1 MAQLSQDYAAFREMN
16 AEVVVITSDPV
27 PKVREYAQ
35 QRRIPFPL
43 LSDPDRAVADLYGA
57 RVEGEQVPRP
67 SVFVLDRKGII
78 RFLHVGKNPNDRL
91 PNDMILTELLYLKD

>member
-27 PKVREYAQ
+27 PKVREYIR
-35 QRRIPFPL
+35 QRRITFTL
-43 LSDPDRAVADLYGA
+43 LSDQDRAVADQYGA
-57 RVEGEQVPRP
+57 RVDGEEIPRP
-67 SVFVLDRKGII
+67 SVFILDRKGIV
-78 RFLHVGKNPNDRL
+78 RFHHVGKNPNDRL